1 MKSPEPN
8 LHLLLITAL
17 LLCICSF
24 FLVDQTFDI
33 RIYDTFYV
41 FNLRTVYWCG
51 AFLLIFCYVIYRCLP
66 SIFKSISLINIQIV
80 LTVISILLII
90 GYHLGS
96 GQNRLL
102 GRPLKLYDVEV
113 FHRNNQVLTILLF
126 LLGFVQVTL
135 LINVVKSQLHMRK
148 KRKQV

>member
-1 MKSPEPN
+1 MKSREPN
-8 LHLLLITAL
+8 LKLLLITSTL
-17 LLCICSF
+17 LFICSF

-41 FNLRTVYWCG
+41 INLRTMYWCG
-51 AFLLIFCYVIYRCLP
+51 AFLLIFCYIIYRMLP
-66 SIFKSISLINIQIV
+66 SIFISISLINIQIF
-80 LTVISILLII
+80 LTVVSILLII
-90 GYHLGS
+90 GYHLWS

-102 GRPLKLYDVEV
+102 GRPLNLYDVDV
-113 FHRNNQVLTILLF
+113 FHKNNLALTILLF

-135 LINVVKSQLHMRK
+135 LINVVRGQLHIRK